1 MLGLVVNRGSMVKKS
16 RFFSFLMDYE
26 RKEDEK
32 KGNKISA
39 GTIKRRLGRRNLIT
53 FHLSFR
59 IFSWLKREDSLGRR
73 VHP

>member
-1 MLGLVVNRGSMVKKS
+1 MWPAGLSLSNPGHMKEKK
-16 RFFSFLMDYE
+16 M
-26 RKEDEK
+26 